1 MPRHS
6 TAQHSTAQH
15 STAQH
20 STAQHINSRNSV
32 VTTPYDINPLDGSE
46 SPSSGFLFP
55 LKERFLLVPKILNL

>member
-20 STAQHINSRNSV
+20 STAQHSTAQRINSRNSV
-32 VTTPYDINPLDGSE
+32 VTTPYDINPLDGDC
-46 SPSSGFLFP
+46 SPSSGFFIF
-55 LKERFLLVPKILNL
+55 LKGTFSINS

>member
-20 STAQHINSRNSV
+20 SRNSV
-32 VTTPYDINPLDGSE
+32 VTTPYDINPLDGEQS
-46 SPSSGFLFP
+46 SSSGFFIFF
-55 LKERFLLVPKILNL
+55 KGTFSISS